1 VALGS
6 AGQIFFAVSGTQP
19 QVIGLNSRHSLLWTP
34 WLEPYGQRIQG
45 IPLVNP
51 DGSRIFFGSDAGIFY
66 CLSTVTGQT
75 PSGWTDFMVPE
86 GVDRRIRSGA
96 AYDAYAPSGPAV
108 YFHGFNGYL
117 YALSA
122 TSGALRWRAVTGNG
136 VPPGVP
142 EHPQTEAFASSPV
155 IGAGG
160 TVYVGSTDGYVYAFD
175 AGTGTRLWRVNVGR
189 PIEASLAIGSDGWVF
204 VATRHADDSRTPE
217 SDAKAA
223 VLAINP
229 AKAAF
234 NPSQAIEWENT
245 HNTHGVG
252 YLASP
257 VIDQGGFVYTSEFHN
272 EVKRWH
278 PKSGV
283 VLTSWVPGGKICQ
296 TPSLNQ
302 DGLLILD
309 TSTEGYRAIR
319 AIHTGKSD
327 PSWWSVESVGGVGV
341 GDFLG
346 APVTR
351 CISSGITYLAD
362 TTGRLYRY
370 SSGASSMAGDWPTF
384 QAGVR
389 RQGKLFS
396 YSYLIAELPGF
407 YGHANYP
414 STVRRVDDFG
424 RASGLGHGY
433 YRYPYGLEWGSSA
446 AVWRNLTIKSP
457 SAPYYATSGT
467 FAASVNA
474 FGDVAGWNGNPSPV
488 VWPDGANLDAPETV
502 LALGTLVSG
511 YAADINVNAARTA
524 RTIVGYGWNSSATN
538 VLRWANEGNGWSL
551 YDLGIPGIPALAY
564 AISDTGRIAGKA
576 RFGNGGAWQAFVTEM
591 QPFEISVNFALG
603 TLGGLESEAWD
614 VNDESGAVGWAH
626 NAAGRRRAF
635 YIQIGG
641 NNLQPV
647 NELPRLAGT
656 TGTTYHSE
664 AYGVNRLGQV
674 VGKCQNDAGAYRAF
688 LYNPGPGNLLSDLN
702 TIPLDGGTTPAG
714 QGWTL
719 TEAVAINDGGVIV
732 GHGIKGGYA
741 KAWILYPKCV
751 E

>member
-1 VALGS
+1 MHRNYSPPWCLQHQTSQSVLPKRASLTGNITSSLSPLPCGRSRFSSQHQRIGTGTAILWLAILTGIAVSNGTKAAVPPSVAVAWSAPGPIYGGVALGN

-19 QVIGLNSRHSLLWTP
+19 QVIGLNSSHSLLWTP

-45 IPLVNP
+45 IPLVSP

-234 NPSQAIEWENT
+234 NPSQAIEWENAHDT
-245 HNTHGVG
+245 FGVG

-257 VIDQGGFVYTSEFHN
+257 VIDQGGFVYTAEFHN

-283 VLTSWVPGGKICQ
+283 VLKSWVPGGKICQ

-302 DGLLILD
+302 DGLLILG
-309 TSTEGYRAIR
+309 TSTEG
-319 AIHTGKSD
+319 
-327 PSWWSVESVGGVGV
+327 
-341 GDFLG
+341 
-346 APVTR
+346 
-351 CISSGITYLAD
+351 
-362 TTGRLYRY
+362 
-370 SSGASSMAGDWPTF
+370 
-384 QAGVR
+384 
-389 RQGKLFS
+389 
-396 YSYLIAELPGF
+396 
-407 YGHANYP
+407 
-414 STVRRVDDFG
+414 
-424 RASGLGHGY
+424 
-433 YRYPYGLEWGSSA
+433 
-446 AVWRNLTIKSP
+446 
-457 SAPYYATSGT
+457 
-467 FAASVNA
+467 
-474 FGDVAGWNGNPSPV
+474 
-488 VWPDGANLDAPETV
+488 
-502 LALGTLVSG
+502 
-511 YAADINVNAARTA
+511 
-524 RTIVGYGWNSSATN
+524 
-538 VLRWANEGNGWSL
+538 
-551 YDLGIPGIPALAY
+551 
-564 AISDTGRIAGKA
+564 
-576 RFGNGGAWQAFVTEM
+576 
-591 QPFEISVNFALG
+591 
-603 TLGGLESEAWD
+603 
-614 VNDESGAVGWAH
+614 
-626 NAAGRRRAF
+626 
-635 YIQIGG
+635 
-641 NNLQPV
+641 
-647 NELPRLAGT
+647 
-656 TGTTYHSE
+656 
-664 AYGVNRLGQV
+664 
-674 VGKCQNDAGAYRAF
+674 
-688 LYNPGPGNLLSDLN
+688 
-702 TIPLDGGTTPAG
+702 
-714 QGWTL
+714 
-719 TEAVAINDGGVIV
+719 
-732 GHGIKGGYA
+732 
-741 KAWILYPKCV
+741 
-751 E
+751 